1 MTATI
6 DVDLEALEGMAAAV
20 RTAGEGLAFS
30 HLLTG
35 DCSAALGSGGVAGV
49 LGEVTVHL
57 ARRVDLA
64 LELLGRLAALPVEF
78 AAAVRSVDGELAAQA
93 GNGTGTGTGAGAGA
107 RAGAGAGSTASVS
120 AGE

>member
-1 MTATI
+1 MVATI

-64 LELLGRLAALPVEF
+64 LELLGRLAALPTEF
-78 AAAVRSVDGELAAQA
+78 VSGMRAVDEGLAAQA
-93 GNGTGTGTGAGAGA
+93 GSSAAAGAA
-107 RAGAGAGSTASVS
+107 R
-120 AGE
+120 

>member
-1 MTATI
+1 MAATI

-64 LELLGRLAALPVEF
+64 LELLARLATLPTEF
-78 AAAVRSVDGELAAQA
+78 VAGMRTVDEGLAAQA
-93 GNGTGTGTGAGAGA
+93 GGSAAAGAA
-107 RAGAGAGSTASVS
+107 R
-120 AGE
+120 

>member
-1 MTATI
+1 MAATI

-64 LELLGRLAALPVEF
+64 LELLGRLAALPTEF
-78 AAAVRSVDGELAAQA
+78 VSGMRAVDEGLATQAGGSAAAGAA
-93 GNGTGTGTGAGAGA
+93 
-107 RAGAGAGSTASVS
+107 R
-120 AGE
+120 

>member
-1 MTATI
+1 MTGTI

-35 DCSAALGSGGVAGV
+35 ECSAALGSGGVAGV

-57 ARRVDLA
+57 ARRVDLV

-78 AAAVRSVDGELAAQA
+78 AAGVRSVDGELAARA
-93 GNGTGTGTGAGAGA
+93 ETGAGAGAGA
-107 RAGAGAGSTASVS
+107 RAGAGAGSAASVG

>member
-64 LELLGRLAALPVEF
+64 LGLLGRLAALPVEF

-93 GNGTGTGTGAGAGA
+93 VTGTGTGAG
-107 RAGAGAGSTASVS
+107 AGAGAGSTASVS

>member
-1 MTATI
+1 MAATI

-20 RTAGEGLAFS
+20 RTTGEGLAFS

-64 LELLGRLAALPVEF
+64 LELLGRLAALPTEF
-78 AAAVRSVDGELAAQA
+78 VSGMRAVDEGLAAQA
-93 GNGTGTGTGAGAGA
+93 GSSAAAGAA
-107 RAGAGAGSTASVS
+107 R
-120 AGE
+120 

>member
-1 MTATI
+1 MAATI
-6 DVDLEALEGMAAAV
+6 DVELEALEGMAAAV

-64 LELLGRLAALPVEF
+64 LELLGRLAALPTEF
-78 AAAVRSVDGELAAQA
+78 VSGMRAVDEGLAAQA
-93 GNGTGTGTGAGAGA
+93 GGSAAAGAA
-107 RAGAGAGSTASVS
+107 R
-120 AGE
+120 

>member
-6 DVDLEALEGMAAAV
+6 DVDLDALEGMAGAT

-30 HLLTG
+30 HVLTG

-49 LGEVTVHL
+49 LGEVSVHL

-64 LELLGRLAALPVEF
+64 LELLGRLAALPTDFVRGVR
-78 AAAVRSVDGELAAQA
+78 AVDDELAAAAAAAAAA
-93 GNGTGTGTGAGAGA
+93 G
-107 RAGAGAGSTASVS
+107 
-120 AGE
+120 GER